1 MIKLFDV
8 PPEAFTPAPK
18 VMSSVVRMVP
28 IQNPAEVDEETF
40 HQVVAA
46 SFAMRRK
53 TLKNNLS
60 KWISAE
66 MMEEAGIKP
75 EQRAESVPLK
85 TSFAWLAWFM
95 RRAFRLYFPVRFS
108 LTKEIQAS

>member
-1 MIKLFDV
+1 MI
-8 PPEAFTPAPK
+8 
-18 VMSSVVRMVP
+18 P

-53 TLKNNLS
+53 TLKNNLA
-60 KWISAE
+60 KWISPE

-75 EQRAESVPLK
+75 EQRAESVPLEN
-85 TSFAWLAWFM
+85 SPGSLSSCSGHFN
-95 RRAFRLYFPVRFS
+95 RAARPS
-108 LTKEIQAS
+108 SA